1 MTLKEAYEYGF
12 CSLTQAD
19 IEDARTDAF
28 LLLEYICHVT
38 KADFFMEPDKEMSLS
53 EEKTYIEGIKKRCE
67 HVPLQ
72 HITHEQEFMGYSF
85 YVDEHVLI
93 PRMET
98 EELVLEVLNQSKDG
112 MRVLDLCTGSGCI
125 GIALK
130 LQKPS
135 LQVACSDISKQA
147 LVVAQRNAK
156 ALGAEVTLV
165 ESNLL
170 ENISGEFDIIV
181 SNPPYI
187 PTADIEELMTE
198 VKVHEPFSALDGGE
212 DGFEFYRQIIS
223 LSPRTLAEEGML
235 FLEIGYDQ
243 GDTIRDIMSFNG
255 FCDVVVKKDLQQ
267 LDRIAIGKLMKS
279 ER

>member
-1 MTLKEAYEYGF
+1 MTWKEAYEYGYTA
-12 CSLTQAD
+12 LMDAG
-19 IEDARTDAF
+19 IEDARTDSF
-28 LLLEYICHVT
+28 LLLEYVCKID
-38 KADFFMEPDKEMSLS
+38 KSRYFLEPDTLMSPEL
-53 EEKTYIEGIKKRCE
+53 EKIYIEGIKKRTS
-67 HVPLQ
+67 HIPLQ

-98 EELVLEVLNQSKDG
+98 EELVMEVLKHAKDR

-125 GIALK
+125 GISLK
-130 LQKPS
+130 LKMPS
-135 LQVACSDISKQA
+135 LRVTCSDISRQA
-147 LVVAQRNAK
+147 LEVAKRNANT
-156 ALGAEVTLV
+156 LGAEVAFV

-187 PTADIEELMTE
+187 PTADIDELMTE
-198 VKVHEPFSALDGGE
+198 VKVHEPFTALDGGE
-212 DGFEFYRQIIS
+212 DGFDFYRQIIS

-235 FLEIGYDQ
+235 FFEIGYDQ
-243 GDTIRDIMSFNG
+243 GDTIGEMMRFNG
-255 FCDVVVKKDLQQ
+255 FCDVEVKKDLQQ